1 VRLSAAVVARR
12 KLLVAVLLAA
22 VVGCAPPPTAAQAT
36 ASQAPCAESAVR
48 VDRTFHAL
56 RDARFS
62 AALAVRQANQTHVL
76 VADLVDGRMCSLGT
90 WASASIDSVYVDED
104 RSLLV
109 VDKDATYVIRG
120 GATLKGPRQSVY
132 DAFFVRGGTE
142 SRIIAWIDTRGPS
155 QLSSTSGQSILDLT
169 VPDQPKRLATIG
181 GPLLGQL
188 DDGTILVAASS
199 GVGTNAT
206 LALQSLALDGTVKT
220 LATVLHVRRAL
231 EFHKTPRQE
240 VTVAVF
246 GVERG
251 LDDVFTVDLASGAQ
265 AKTGTVSYVNE
276 EPRAY
281 RSPDQTLVAR
291 NTFEFP
297 PGVRVVAATGNEV
310 LTLSVPAGTPGQVQ
324 FRGWVRR

>member
-1 VRLSAAVVARR
+1 MRLTA
-12 KLLVAVLLAA
+12 AVLLAA
-22 VVGCAPPPTAAQAT
+22 VVGCTPPPPTAAQAPST
-36 ASQAPCAESAVR
+36 AAPPPTTAAQAPCTEIKIQ
-48 VDRTFHAL
+48 VDRTFHAV

-62 AALAVRQANQTHVL
+62 PALAVRQSNQTHVV

-90 WASASIDSVYVDED
+90 WASAATSAVYVDED

-120 GATLKGPRQSVY
+120 GATLKGPRQSVH
-132 DAFFVRGGTE
+132 DALFVRSGAET
-142 SRIIAWIDTRGPS
+142 RIIAWIDTRGPS

-169 VPDQPKRLATIG
+169 VPDQPQGLATIG
-181 GPLLGQL
+181 GRLLGQL

-199 GVGTNAT
+199 GVGTNAM

-220 LATVLHVRRAL
+220 LATVMHARNAI

-240 VTVAVF
+240 ATVAVF

-251 LDDVFTVDLASGAQ
+251 LDDVYTVDLASGTQ
-265 AKTGTVSYVNE
+265 KKTGTTSYVNE
-276 EPRAY
+276 EPRLH
-281 RSPDQTLVAR
+281 RSPDGTLVAR

-297 PGVRVVAATGNEV
+297 PGVRIAAAAGDEV
-310 LTLSVPAGTPGQVQ
+310 LALSVPLGTPGEIQ